1 MPTTLTAGHDLDL
14 RPRCHAD
21 LDALEPR
28 GRLFTPPTAQGLDLE
43 QAPRWGGDLD
53 DIQRLRYEVYCLERK
68 FRDAADYP
76 DGREQDEFDAHSIHV
91 FARDRNGDVAG
102 AVRLVRHSPLGLPV
116 EAHGRL
122 SSATPDVP
130 RGEWAEISRLILAPR
145 YRRQTLAEPLLLWG
159 LFGRMF
165 EVSRRDGIT
174 YWIAAMEDSLWRLL
188 RRFGFP
194 FSPAGDPMDYFGRV
208 VPYGATLDSL
218 EPGYRTIRAFQARMA
233 GSRPE
238 LAAKFQLSV
247 AA

>member
-1 MPTTLTAGHDLDL
+1 MPITLTADHALDL
-14 RPRCHAD
+14 LPRRSDD
-21 LDALEPR
+21 LDA
-28 GRLFTPPTAQGLDLE
+28 
-43 QAPRWGGDLD
+43 
-53 DIQRLRYEVYCLERK
+53 IHRLRYEVYCLERK

-76 DGREQDEFDAHSIHV
+76 DGREQDEFDPHSLHV
-91 FARDRNGDVAG
+91 FARDSTGDVAG

-116 EAHGRL
+116 EGHGQL
-122 SSATPDVP
+122 SLATRAVP
-130 RGEWAEISRLILAPR
+130 RGEWAEISRLILAPK
-145 YRRQTLAEPLLLWG
+145 YRRQTLEEPLLLWG

-165 EVSRRDGIT
+165 EVSRHVGIT

-194 FSPAGDPMDYFGRV
+194 FSPAGEPMDYFGRV

-218 EPGYRTIRAFQARMA
+218 EPGYRKIRAFQARMA

-238 LAAKFQLSV
+238 LADKFQLRV

>member
-1 MPTTLTAGHDLDL
+1 MPTTLTAEHEIEL
-14 RPRCHAD
+14 RPRCYPD
-21 LDALEPR
+21 LDADQPR
-28 GRLFTPPTAQGLDLE
+28 GGLFAPAAKGLALE
-43 QAPRWGGDLD
+43 RTPRWTSDLD
-53 DIQRLRYEVYCLERK
+53 AIHRLRYEVYCLEQK

-76 DGREQDEFDAHSIHV
+76 DGREQDEFDPHSIHV
-91 FARDRNGDVAG
+91 FARDTKGDVAG

-116 EAHGRL
+116 ECHGPL
-122 SSATPDVP
+122 SLATRDVP
-130 RGEWAEISRLILAPR
+130 RRDWAEISRLVLAR
-145 YRRQTLAEPLLLWG
+145 QYRRQTLEEPLLLWG

-165 EVSRRDGIT
+165 EVSRREGII

-194 FSPAGDPMDYFGRV
+194 FSPAGEPMDYFGHV

-218 EPGYRTIRAFQARMA
+218 EPGYRKIRAFQARMA

-238 LAAKFQLSV
+238 LADKFQLRV